1 MPRANIGE
9 AWIALNSKITKF
21 MSGIDKA
28 DKRMRTMSQN
38 VTHYAKSF
46 AKFGAMAG
54 AAMAAVGTA
63 VAVKGVK
70 STMAYA
76 LELHKL
82 SKQTGMTVG
91 DIHRLRYA
99 VEQEHGD
106 FASIS
111 KVIPILAKYMEY
123 ARQGMKTYSREF
135 DAMGVAVTDSEGKLR
150 DVYDVLL
157 DMSDYFA
164 SKGISGTEKQAHAMA
179 LLGRRGAEMIPVLS
193 KGREYF
199 QLMGDEVERLSP
211 GMGKL
216 ADMAK
221 KWDDALT
228 KLKYGMMG
236 VWGVLAKAL
245 IPKLKEWA
253 EKLGK
258 WMESGKAQEW
268 AQSVVGALSMIAE
281 KVEEIGASPVF
292 RALSGWAG
300 LAVKEVKVGTEA
312 YQKFWEEF
320 ETWGKAQAK
329 RKPQTRYVPHM
340 GVVGRPPVT
349 EEEWKTP
356 EMLSAFKET
365 GEGARL
371 WQLAIDSSR
380 KPIED
385 LGKAGEKQDSVA
397 DKFKT
402 AFQWGVNAAN
412 SLFGAAQAVGKA
424 FQKAE
429 SIAEKLTRP
438 IREAVLPS
446 LRMRPGEAPGDFRA
460 RRQAERTAY
469 RESMRERR
477 EGVIAQARLQ
487 MAGITPARPMFPG
500 TAGVPA
506 LATVE
511 PANLKLRA
519 WAANLLHP
527 EQAPWVKQVI
537 AAVERK
543 ELSTENAMT
552 MLANE
557 LMGFSRRMDAMQD
570 DFKNR

>member
-1 MPRANIGE
+1 MAKANIGE
-9 AWIALNSKITKF
+9 AWIGLNSKITNF
-21 MSGIDKA
+21 MRGIDKA

-38 VTHYAKSF
+38 VMRYGKAF

-63 VAVKGVK
+63 IAVKGVK

-82 SKQTGMTVG
+82 SKVTGITVR
-91 DIHRLRYA
+91 DLHRLRYA
-99 VEQEHGD
+99 VEQEHGS
-106 FASIS
+106 FEL
-111 KVIPILAKYMEY
+111 LAKSFPLLAKNMEQAKY
-123 ARQGMKTYSREF
+123 GLATYTREF
-135 DAMGVAVTDSEGKLR
+135 KKLGYTDEEMKRGLTDLAEVFMR
-150 DVYDVLL
+150 LV
-157 DMSDYFA
+157 DYMA
-164 SKGISGTEKQAHAMA
+164 NKAIPEQQKMA
-179 LLGRRGAEMIPVLS
+179 LVLSLLGTRQKDLIPVL
-193 KGREYF
+193 KLGREYF

-216 ADMAK
+216 AAMSKAY
-221 KWDDALT
+221 DDVMT

-236 VWGVLAKAL
+236 VWGVLAKVL
-245 IPKLKEWA
+245 IPKMQEWA

-268 AQSVVGALSMIAE
+268 AQSVVNALSMVAE

-340 GVVGRPPVT
+340 GAVGRPPVT

-446 LRMRPGEAPGDFRA
+446 LRMMPGEAPGDFRA

-469 RESMRERR
+469 RESIRERR
-477 EGVIAQARLQ
+477 EGVKAQARLQ

-500 TAGVPA
+500 TAGVPE

-511 PANLKLRA
+511 PANLMLRA
-519 WAANLLHP
+519 WAAKLLHP
-527 EQAPWVKQVI
+527 KQASTVNKLLM
-537 AAVERK
+537 AVERQQ
-543 ELSTENAMT
+543 LSIEGAMT
-552 MLANE
+552 LMANML
-557 LMGFSRRMDAMQD
+557 LGTTRRVDTLGD
-570 DFKNR
+570 DLKNR